1 VSVPHVTVRMY
12 MGLLGDCFLLRLFHD
27 GGADRTR
34 KADSHILIDCG
45 VIQRV
50 PSEAKLM
57 ARVVAD
63 IMKIGTLNLVVVTH
77 EHYDHMCG
85 FESLLR
91 EGIEIKMLWLAWTED
106 PKDDLAKDL
115 RKMQDETRVAI
126 AAGMQQMAF
135 SAKRRPGDKGRVR
148 EWTLDGEAMGL
159 DSFIGPFA
167 ANGSDRMTS
176 RDILEG
182 LKDAAN
188 ETEYR
193 RPGEVISLPF
203 DGNIRAYVL
212 GPPHNITRLM
222 KDRPSSSPK
231 NRETYL
237 DARANEAKVVTRS
250 FLGASETS
258 GDFDQVGTPFSRPFC
273 KITDAILLADAL
285 PEPPQD
291 LPWARNVR
299 EVWQKYRS
307 TPEDIRIDDDWHNP
321 IGNLALKLDSDTN
334 NTSLALA
341 FELGGADGDVLLFAA
356 DAQVGNWLS
365 WHDQK
370 YPSGKDIPKDTG
382 MPASD
387 LLRRTV
393 LYKVGHHGSH
403 NATLSKEGLEQ
414 IKGKNLVAMVPVVQE
429 VAEKRKWQMPFDK
442 MFDRLKELTEGRIL
456 RGDEPLSKGLIAK
469 IKAFG
474 KDVRESPDDGS
485 GLGPL
490 WVEYDVS

>member
-1 VSVPHVTVRMY
+1 MSSPHVTVRMY
-12 MGLLGDCFLLRLFHD
+12 KGLLGDCFLLRLFRDD
-27 GGADRTR
+27 GSNRTR

-45 VIQRV
+45 VIQRA

-57 ARVVAD
+57 ARVVD
-63 IMKIGTLNLVVVTH
+63 DLMKIGTLNLVVVTH
-77 EHYDHMCG
+77 EHYDHICG
-85 FESLLR
+85 FEGLLR
-91 EGIEIKMLWLAWTED
+91 KGIEIEMLWLAWTED
-106 PKDDLAKDL
+106 LECGLAKKL
-115 RKMQDETRVAI
+115 RKMQDEVRMAVG
-126 AAGMQQMAF
+126 AGMQQMAV
-135 SAKRRPGDKGRVR
+135 SSKRRPTGRDKVR
-148 EWTLDGEAMGL
+148 EWTLDGDAMGL
-159 DSFIGPFA
+159 DTFIGPFD

-182 LKDAAN
+182 LKNAAK

-193 RPGEVISLPF
+193 RPGEVISLSF
-203 DGNIRAYVL
+203 ERNIRAFVL
-212 GPPHNITRLM
+212 GPPQNITRLM

-237 DARANEAKVVTRS
+237 DARTNEANLVTRS

-258 GDFDQVGTPFSRPFC
+258 GNSDQEGTPFSRPYC

-291 LPWARNVR
+291 LPWARNVW

-334 NTSLALA
+334 NTSLVLA
-341 FELGGADGDVLLFAA
+341 FELGADGDVLLFAA

-370 YPSGKDIPKDTG
+370 YPSGKDIHNDIG
-382 MPASD
+382 IPASEI
-387 LLRRTV
+387 LRRTV

-414 IKGKNLVAMVPVVQE
+414 IKGKNLVAMLPVVQE
-429 VAEKRKWQMPFDK
+429 VADRRGWKMPFDK
-442 MFDRLKELTEGRIL
+442 MFNRLKELTDDRIL
-456 RGDEPLSKGLIAK
+456 RGDEPLSEGLIAK

-474 KDVRESPDDGS
+474 KDVREPPDDEA